1 MDAYLIISA
10 VTLAATY
17 GLLALG
23 ISLTYS
29 SLGMINLAHGM
40 TFAASGYGAWWVG
53 SNVSSHPTAVV
64 GGGIGTGVL
73 CGLLICAVAYLPLKR
88 QENYIIRSMTV
99 TLALN
104 IVVIQF
110 LLATFGP
117 SAKRIPDVF
126 TFERIVVGPAVL
138 QPGAAG
144 AIGCSLLIVVLVLLW
159 LRRTRSGLQVRA
171 LVQNPEG
178 AALVGV
184 SVNATALAV
193 MAVSGGMAGLAAVL
207 LQDIYYASPS
217 SWVAPLVKG
226 LIIALLGGLGSIPGA
241 LTAAGILGATE
252 AVTAQYLGGEYVLM
266 TQFALIIV
274 IMVVRPRGIAGLV
287 DEVREADE

>member
-1 MDAYLIISA
+1 MDAYLVISA
-10 VTLAATY
+10 LTLAATY

-40 TFAASGYGAWWVG
+40 TFAAAGYGAWWVG
-53 SNVSSHPTAVV
+53 ANVSSNPVAIVA
-64 GGGIGTGVL
+64 GGIGTGAL
-73 CGLLICAVAYLPLKR
+73 CGLAICAIAYLPLKR
-88 QENYIIRSMTV
+88 QENYVIRSMTV

-117 SAKRIPDVF
+117 TAKRIPDVF
-126 TFERIVVGPAVL
+126 TFDPIQVGSAVL

-144 AIGCSLLIVVLVLLW
+144 AIACSALIVLLVLLW

-184 SVNATALAV
+184 SVNGTALAV

-217 SWVAPLVKG
+217 SWVTPLVKG

-241 LTAAGILGATE
+241 LSAAGILGLTE
-252 AVTAQYLGGEYVLM
+252 ALTAQYMGGEYILM
-266 TQFALIIV
+266 TQFALIIL
-274 IMVVRPRGIAGLV
+274 IMVIRPRGIAGLV